1 MSNNFE
7 TLEKYGYEQLVYFHD
22 KVSGLKGITCIHN
35 TTLGPSLGGTR
46 L

>member
-1 MSNNFE
+1 MGNFE

-22 KVSGLKGITCIHN
+22 RTTGLKGITCIHN